1 VDSRAVARWAV
12 PVLIFAVL
20 ATASVWLARDS
31 SDAADSRATT
41 TQLSV
46 QQLSPTRARV
56 QVTNL
61 EGRSMRYRLVASVS
75 GHALLSKTVIV
86 NSTASRSLGFS
97 MAKVR
102 SGARID
108 IRLTVAH
115 AHSPFREVWLV
126 RP

>member
-1 VDSRAVARWAV
+1 MS
-12 PVLIFAVL
+12 
-20 ATASVWLARDS
+20 
-31 SDAADSRATT
+31 
-41 TQLSV
+41 
-46 QQLSPTRARV
+46 TRARV